1 MKTELKQILQ
11 QVSGLDDVP
20 NGAYSFRINGISE
33 LHNNSE
39 NTEIVKKL
47 DKNGIDIIVR
57 ANTKG
62 ELVHIPTLIDHSG
75 LNDLVYNDFFIGE
88 NSQIHIIAGCG
99 IHNDGLHATQH
110 SGIHTFYIGKN
121 AKVKYEEKHYGQ
133 GQGTGNRI
141 ISPKTIIHL
150 AEGSSLE
157 IDSAQIDG
165 VDYTKRLT
173 EATIADNASLT
184 TKEVIL
190 TTGHQSAYT
199 DFRIELEG
207 ENSSC
212 SIVSRSVAK
221 GESKQFFYS
230 VINGN
235 NKCQGHSA
243 CDAIIMDHAT
253 VKAVPDVTA
262 NHVDAQL
269 IHEAAIGKIAGNQI
283 TKLMSLGLSYEEAEA
298 EIVAAFLR

>member
-11 QVSGLDDVP
+11 QVSGIDDIP
-20 NGAYSFRINGISE
+20 DGAYNFRINGISE

-39 NTEIVKKL
+39 NTEIIKKS
-47 DKNGIDIIVR
+47 DKPGIDVVVK

-62 ELVHIPTLIDHSG
+62 ELIHIPTLIDFSG
-75 LNDLVYNDFFIGE
+75 LDDLVYNDFFIGE
-88 NSQIHIIAGCG
+88 NSEIHIIAGCG

-110 SGIHTFYIGKN
+110 SGIHTFYVGKN

-133 GQGTGNRI
+133 GTGTGKRI
-141 ISPKTIIHL
+141 ISPKTVIFL

-173 EATIADNASLT
+173 EATISDNASLT

-190 TTGHQSAYT
+190 TTGNQTAYT
-199 DFRIELEG
+199 DFRIELDG
-207 ENSSC
+207 HNSSC

-230 VINGN
+230 IINGN
-235 NKCQGHSA
+235 NKCKGHSA

-269 IHEAAIGKIAGNQI
+269 IHEAAIGKIAGEQI
-283 TKLMSLGLSYEEAEA
+283 TKLMSLGLNYEEAEK
-298 EIVAAFLR
+298 EIVEAFLR

>member
-11 QVSGLDDVP
+11 QVSGIDGIP

-39 NTEIVKKL
+39 NTEIVKKS
-47 DKNGIDIIVR
+47 DKPGIDVVVKP
-57 ANTKG
+57 NTKG

-88 NSQIHIIAGCG
+88 NSEIHIIAGCG
-99 IHNDGLHATQH
+99 IHNDGMHATQH

-173 EATIADNASLT
+173 EATIGDNASLT

-190 TTGHQSAYT
+190 TTANQTAYT
-199 DFRIELEG
+199 DFRIELDG
-207 ENSSC
+207 KKD
-212 SIVSRSVAK
+212 RKSV
-221 GESKQFFYS
+221 
-230 VINGN
+230 V
-235 NKCQGHSA
+235 
-243 CDAIIMDHAT
+243 
-253 VKAVPDVTA
+253 
-262 NHVDAQL
+262 
-269 IHEAAIGKIAGNQI
+269 
-283 TKLMSLGLSYEEAEA
+283 
-298 EIVAAFLR
+298 

>member
-1 MKTELKQILQ
+1 MKTELKQILK
-11 QVSGLDDVP
+11 QVSGIDDIP
-20 NGAYSFRINGISE
+20 NGAYNFRINGISE

-47 DKNGIDIIVR
+47 DRSGIDVVVK

-62 ELVHIPTLIDHSG
+62 ELIHIPTLIDESG
-75 LNDLVYNDFFIGE
+75 LDDLVYNDFFIGE
-88 NSQIHIIAGCG
+88 NSEVHILAGCG

-110 SGIHTFYIGKN
+110 SGIHTFYVGKN

-133 GQGTGNRI
+133 GVGTGNKI
-141 ISPKTIIHL
+141 ISPQTIIHL
-150 AEGSSLE
+150 AEGSTLE
-157 IDSAQIDG
+157 IDSAQIEG
-165 VDYTKRLT
+165 VDFTKRLT
-173 EATIADNASLT
+173 KATIGDNASLI

-190 TTGHQSAYT
+190 TTGNQTAYT
-199 DFRIELEG
+199 DFRIDLNG
-207 ENSSC
+207 ENSSA

-221 GESKQFFYS
+221 GQSKQFFYS

-243 CDAIIMDHAT
+243 CDAIIMDYAT

-269 IHEAAIGKIAGNQI
+269 IHEAAIGKIAGEQI
-283 TKLMSLGLSYEEAEA
+283 TKLMSLGLNYEEAEQ

>member
-1 MKTELKQILQ
+1 MKTELKQILKE
-11 QVSGLDDVP
+11 VSGLDGIP
-20 NGAYSFRINGISE
+20 QGAYSFRINGE
-33 LHNNSE
+33 TGLHSNSD

-47 DKNGIDIIVR
+47 DRNGIDVTVR
-57 ANTKG
+57 ANTKN
-62 ELVHIPTLIDHSG
+62 EIIHIPTLIDHSG

-88 NSQIHIIAGCG
+88 NSEVHIIAGCG

-110 SGIHTFYIGKN
+110 SGVHTFYVGKN
-121 AKVKYEEKHYGQ
+121 SKVKYEEKHYGQ
-133 GQGTGNRI
+133 GTGTGNRI
-141 ISPKTIIHL
+141 ISPETVIYL
-150 AEGSSLE
+150 SEGSSLDM
-157 IDSAQIDG
+157 DSVQIDG

-173 EATIADNASLT
+173 KATIGDDASLT

-190 TTGHQSAYT
+190 TTRNQTAYT
-199 DFRIELEG
+199 DFRIELDG
-207 ENSSC
+207 KNSSC

-235 NKCQGHSA
+235 NECYGHSA
-243 CDAIIMDHAT
+243 CDAIIMDDAT

-269 IHEAAIGKIAGNQI
+269 VHEAAIGKIAGNQI
-283 TKLMSLGLSYEEAEA
+283 TKLMSLGLTYEQAEA